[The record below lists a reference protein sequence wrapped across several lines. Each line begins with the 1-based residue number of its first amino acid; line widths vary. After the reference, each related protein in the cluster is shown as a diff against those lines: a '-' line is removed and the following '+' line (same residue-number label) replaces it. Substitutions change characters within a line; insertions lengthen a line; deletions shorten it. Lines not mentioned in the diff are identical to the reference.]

1 MFGSTMEMT
10 DIRAMKTCIALS
22 WISWIPA
29 WPECHFDFWVG
40 GRLVRGSNQSTQSG
54 QTSVQRDMDPQYA
67 TVDQL
72 AKITDTMVSLR
83 DVILRLGQR
92 IDEHQA
98 PLLDY
103 TVPPLPP
110 PLVQSAP
117 QIGAFVLH
125 GQTETRPHSIVAP
138 AQVADDTQACIE
150 RIEQRMRSLHVTDG
164 VMSWMGMMT
173 CLLQLCRLSFLCW
186 TLRDARDRVPLYS
199 LAIVQCCYA
208 QA

>member
-1 MFGSTMEMT
+1 
-10 DIRAMKTCIALS
+10 
-22 WISWIPA
+22 
-29 WPECHFDFWVG
+29 
-40 GRLVRGSNQSTQSG
+40 
-54 QTSVQRDMDPQYA
+54 MDLQYA

-72 AKITDTMVSLR
+72 GEITDTMVSLR

-98 PLLDY
+98 PLVPIHGTTPHDSSTPPPPPPSGPTIQLDY

-164 VMSWMGMMT
+164 VMSWDGYDVLPIAALPIKFLMLDIERCTGIG
-173 CLLQLCRLSFLCW
+173 CPCIHLQLYSAVMRRHRLVITTQNMLFC
-186 TLRDARDRVPLYS
+186 S
-199 LAIVQCCYA
+199 L
-208 QA
+208 